1 MNDIPRGMAE
11 RYLLGGV
18 LVHGHSEAGLAEE
31 VLAVYPVVEWLDPE
45 CRLAA
50 AAVGRL
56 AAGGEVVDVIRLS
69 DALAGEIRDAYAWVL
84 ETAEIGEAHLGAK
97 GVRWGAARLHDE
109 HVKALHRAVL
119 QGALTA
125 AQNPQLRAEEVEGIL
140 REGLARVEA
149 ADPGDLQG
157 ADQVAAYF
165 SDLEIGEARPLPT
178 PWAGLNQALAG
189 GAAPG
194 ELVIIGARPSI
205 GKSALAINWAW
216 HAAATGG
223 NVVVFSLEMTR
234 KQVFDR
240 IAAKLS
246 QVDLRQF
253 RGRMCPETLARA
265 RDAQKS
271 MLGRHI
277 YVDERGMLRPAEIR
291 RICRARAKIAP
302 LSLVVIDYLQLVTPD
317 NPSGSREQ
325 DVSGISRHCKLL
337 AKDLQVPVLLLSQLN
352 RECEKHGREPI
363 LADLRE
369 SGAIEQ
375 DADIIL
381 FLHCREADLKAAQL
395 FGRAE
400 PLKVIIAK
408 GRSTGRG
415 DVGLNYNKACQNIYD
430 MDAQDYAAVK
440 RGQNAA
446 AGDNGL

>member
-1 MNDIPRGMAE
+1 
-11 RYLLGGV
+11 
-18 LVHGHSEAGLAEE
+18 
-31 VLAVYPVVEWLDPE
+31 
-45 CRLAA
+45 
-50 AAVGRL
+50 
-56 AAGGEVVDVIRLS
+56 
-69 DALAGEIRDAYAWVL
+69 
-84 ETAEIGEAHLGAK
+84 
-97 GVRWGAARLHDE
+97 
-109 HVKALHRAVL
+109 
-119 QGALTA
+119 
-125 AQNPQLRAEEVEGIL
+125 
-140 REGLARVEA
+140 
-149 ADPGDLQG
+149 
-157 ADQVAAYF
+157 
-165 SDLEIGEARPLPT
+165 
-178 PWAGLNQALAG
+178 
-189 GAAPG
+189 
-194 ELVIIGARPSI
+194 
-205 GKSALAINWAW
+205 
-216 HAAATGG
+216 
-223 NVVVFSLEMTR
+223 MTR